1 MTNIKLMKRYL
12 KALMMVAL
20 FALYSCV
27 GVETTEEHPVD
38 SEMDQLNDLMEEME
52 DDPVPESADF
62 TLEIPER
69 MLTMTELNPDAEAQY
84 GYVEEIVD
92 ENGESKVLENYVIV
106 MMETKEEM
114 EAYEVQLDW
123 DAKSYRDNVIE
134 SLRDGV
140 DKFIVETENPEIQ
153 EVNGMDCVKNEMIGT
168 LETRNGP
175 IELFYKLGVFE
186 GEKAFYQVLT
196 WCVGDQREEF
206 EADMDRM
213 INSFEENN

>member
-1 MTNIKLMKRYL
+1 MKRYL
-12 KALMMVAL
+12 KTLIIAAPFL
-20 FALYSCV
+20 FYNCV
-27 GVETTEEHPVD
+27 GVESTEEHPVEN
-38 SEMDQLNDLMEEME
+38 EMDQLNELMDEMA

-62 TLEIPER
+62 ALEVPER
-69 MLTMTELNPDAEAQY
+69 MMVMTELNPEADAQY
-84 GYVEEIVD
+84 GYVEEVVD
-92 ENGESKVLENYVIV
+92 DNGESKVLENYLIV

-114 EAYEVQLDW
+114 AEYDVQLDW
-123 DAKSYRDNVIE
+123 DAMSYRDNVIE

-140 DKFIVETENPEIQ
+140 DKFIVETENPVIE

-168 LETRNGP
+168 LETRNGS
-175 IELFYKLGVFE
+175 IDLFYKLGVFE

-196 WCVGDQREEF
+196 WCVGDQREQF